1 MNFWSTASH
10 AVSSFTSRRRN
21 EEDDSRSNANKVQLP
36 LAGSRVLVV
45 EDEFIIALELQS
57 NFEDAGAE
65 VVGPA
70 YTLAE
75 ALELATHADITAATL
90 DLQLMRDSVA
100 PVARVLARRGIPFVF
115 YSGQPPGDRVIAE
128 WPRYKAVS
136 KPAQPEEL
144 IEAVTELVTPRH

>member
-10 AVSSFTSRRRN
+10 AGSSFTSRRRN
-21 EEDDSRSNANKVQLP
+21 EDDSRSNSNEVEHP

-45 EDEFIIALELQS
+45 EDEFIIAFELQS

-70 YTLAE
+70 HTLAE

-100 PVARVLARRGIPFVF
+100 PVARALAKRGIPFVF
-115 YSGQPPGDRVIAE
+115 YSGQPATDPVIAE
-128 WPRYKAVS
+128 WPQCKALS
-136 KPAQPEEL
+136 KPANPEVL
-144 IEAVTELVTPRH
+144 VEAVTELVTPRH

>member
-10 AVSSFTSRRRN
+10 AASNFTSRRRN
-21 EEDDSRSNANKVQLP
+21 EEDGSRTNSGKVQHP

-45 EDEFIIALELQS
+45 EDEFIIAFELQS
-57 NFEDAGAE
+57 NFEEAGAE

-70 YTLAE
+70 HTLAQ

-100 PVARVLARRGIPFVF
+100 PVARALAKRGIPFVF
-115 YSGQPPGDRVIAE
+115 YSGQPPTDPVIAE
-128 WPRYKAVS
+128 WPQHKALS
-136 KPAQPEEL
+136 KPAQPEAL
-144 IEAVTELVTPRH
+144 VEAVTELIKPRH

>member
-1 MNFWSTASH
+1 MNFWWTPSH
-10 AVSSFTSRRRN
+10 AASSFTSRRSN
-21 EEDDSRSNANKVQLP
+21 EEGDSRSNANNVQHP

-70 YTLAE
+70 HTLAE

-100 PVARVLARRGIPFVF
+100 PVARALAKRGIPFVF
-115 YSGQPPGDRVIAE
+115 YSGQPSTDPVIAE
-128 WPRYKAVS
+128 WPRCKALA
-136 KPAQPEEL
+136 KPAHPEEL
-144 IEAVTELVTPRH
+144 VEAVAQLVTPRH